1 MILLF
6 HSHIHEKHAD
16 FLHTISYLR
25 KLTNVSIEIHPI
37 QGKTLKVIEAYLIGD
52 TSALSKENLSA
63 LPGVASVV
71 QISSD
76 YQKISP
82 QSNNQPKDFTYNQVT
97 FSQETFHVF
106 AGLCA
111 VDTKD
116 SVEAVM
122 SALQSAGQVCTRM
135 GAYKPRT
142 SPYAFQG
149 LGKDCLAYVFDL
161 AHRYGIRVIAMEVTH
176 ERHIEEIHTR
186 LEKMGNPTG
195 VMLQIGTRNAQNF
208 ELLKAVGQQ
217 TTYPV
222 LYKRGYG
229 ISLHESLC
237 ATEYIAH
244 SGNHNIV
251 FCLRGVKSIFSAPHR
266 NLVDF
271 AQVPII
277 KRLTKMP
284 VCVDPSHAVGN
295 REQDPLGISD
305 VFHATAQGV
314 ISGAN
319 MVLADVHRAPPEALV
334 DGRQAIALKD
344 LPWFLE
350 DIQLVRNTYQKRVA
364 LANARNES
372 LCPNPLGFR
381 QGDAAQTS

>member
-6 HSHIHEKHAD
+6 HSYVHEKHDD
-16 FLHTISYLR
+16 FLQTMAYLR
-25 KLTNVSIEIHPI
+25 NLPNISLEIHI
-37 QGKTLKVIEAYLIGD
+37 IEGKTLKVIELYLIGD
-52 TSALSKENLSA
+52 TQGLSKENLAA

-71 QISSD
+71 QVSSD
-76 YQKISP
+76 YKKMSSQIGSP
-82 QSNNQPKDFTYNQVT
+82 INFEYQGVT
-97 FSQETFHVF
+97 FSQDTFHVF

-111 VDTKD
+111 VDNRE

-122 SALQSAGQVCTRM
+122 KALQAAGQICTRM

-149 LGKDCLAYVFDL
+149 LGKDCLSYVFEL
-161 AHRYGIRVIAMEVTH
+161 AHKYGIRIIAMEVTH
-176 ERHIEEIHTR
+176 EKHIEEIHSC

-217 TTYPV
+217 TTYPI

-237 ATEYIAH
+237 ATEYIAD
-244 SGNHNIV
+244 SGNQNII

-271 AQVPII
+271 AQVPVV
-277 KRLTKMP
+277 KRLTRMP
-284 VCVDPSHAVGN
+284 VCIDPSHSVGN
-295 REQDPLGISD
+295 REHDASGISD
-305 VFHATAQGV
+305 VFHATAQGI

-319 MVLADVHRAPPEALV
+319 MVLADVHSSPPEALV

-344 LPWFLE
+344 LGWYLE
-350 DIQLVRNTYQKRVA
+350 DIQLVRNTYQQRIA
-364 LANARNES
+364 LAKAK
-372 LCPNPLGFR
+372 L
-381 QGDAAQTS
+381 